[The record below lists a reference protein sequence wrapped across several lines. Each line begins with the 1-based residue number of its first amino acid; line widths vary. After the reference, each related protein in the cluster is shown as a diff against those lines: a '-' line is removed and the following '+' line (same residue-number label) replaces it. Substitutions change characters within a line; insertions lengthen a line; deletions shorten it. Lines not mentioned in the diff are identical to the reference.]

1 MLGWEVIP
9 RVVISFLWIQNFA
22 GAGHH
27 ASKKGTKDSIPESS
41 ALSPEVQGI
50 PGVVVLYSKQST
62 KAEFVTEKHGK
73 IIKC

>member
-1 MLGWEVIP
+1 MLRWEVIP

-22 GAGHH
+22 GGGHH

-62 KAEFVTEKHGK
+62 KAEFVTDKRGK
-73 IIKC
+73 IIEY